1 MKLAKKIICI
11 GLIAFAL
18 HFIWENAQ
26 APLYQGYTHFLDH
39 LSICSVATGGDVLIV
54 LFVFGG
60 FALFYRN
67 AYWLSD
73 MNAMHIIILAIIG
86 ALIAVAIEA
95 FALHSGR
102 WIYADTM
109 PTVGNI
115 GIFPILQ
122 MTIILPLTFY
132 LTSQFIKNYDD

>member
-1 MKLAKKIICI
+1 MIT
-11 GLIAFAL
+11 FAL
-18 HFIWENAQ
+18 NFIWENAQ

-67 AYWLSD
+67 IYWLGN

-95 FALHSGR
+95 FALNTGR
-102 WIYADTM
+102 WIYNNAM
-109 PTVGNI
+109 PTIHSI

-132 LTSQFIKNYDD
+132 LASSFIKNYDH